1 VINSDIQE
9 TGELVYGVRTNRFL
23 VGVWMLCFLV
33 LFLDGYDMTVIAFV
47 APHLVEELAFDKTH
61 LGFLFSAG
69 LLGMMIGG
77 ALGGWMGDRRGRR
90 FTIVSG
96 CLLFGI
102 ATLAMLHAV
111 TLVQMA
117 VCRVIIGIG
126 MGAALATAVALAAEF
141 APTKLRGR
149 VIALVGMA
157 TPFGS
162 IMPAL
167 LTASVVPTL
176 GWRVLLIIGG
186 VLPVLLAIV
195 IARKL
200 PESIEYLAPR
210 PGRQGELMA
219 ILRRID
225 PAREWTSALAA
236 GAATRGAPKPLSLA
250 RLFAQGLAPITLLV
264 WALLFTSSMA
274 LYLINNWMP
283 IVLQNVGLSTRQVGV
298 VSSLFFT
305 GGLIGILGV
314 AAWFSRAGISL
325 LPAMFVIAVP
335 FLLSTMAF
343 DSPETTFIV
352 CVLVPGVA
360 LGAILALCNMVSG
373 LVYPTDVRAT
383 GIGLALAAGRL
394 GAVAGPLVG
403 TAVLALDLPAQR
415 IFAASA
421 IPMVVGAV
429 AAIALTLLCRRR
441 FGGFQLRDTRGALHQ
456 ATLRVHETH

>member
-1 VINSDIQE
+1 MNNCDVQE
-9 TGELVYGVRTNRFL
+9 SGGLVDGVKANRFL
-23 VGVWMLCFLV
+23 IGVWGLCFLV
-33 LFLDGYDMTVIAFV
+33 LFLDGYDMTVMAFV
-47 APHLVEELAFDKTH
+47 ASHLVDEFSFDKTN

-69 LLGMMIGG
+69 LLGMMVGG
-77 ALGGWMGDRRGRR
+77 ALGGWVSDRRGRR

-102 ATLAMLHAV
+102 ATLVMLQAV
-111 TLVQMA
+111 TLEQIA
-117 VCRVIIGIG
+117 VCRITIGIG
-126 MGAALATAVALAAEF
+126 MGAALAAAVALAAEF
-141 APTKLRGR
+141 APMALRGR

-157 TPFGS
+157 TPLGS
-162 IMPAL
+162 IMPAI
-167 LTASVVPTL
+167 LTAILVPTF
-176 GWRVLLIIGG
+176 GWRALLIVGG
-186 VLPVLLAIV
+186 ILPVLLAIV

-200 PESIEYLAPR
+200 PESIEYLALR
-210 PGRQGELMA
+210 TSRQSELMA
-219 ILRRID
+219 VLRRID
-225 PAREWTSALAA
+225 PTRDWVAPALAA
-236 GAATRGAPKPLSLA
+236 AKATRGIPKSLSAA
-250 RLFAQGLAPITLLV
+250 RLFEEGLAPITLLV
-264 WALLFTSSMA
+264 WTLLFTSSMA

-298 VSSLFFT
+298 VSGLFFT
-305 GGLIGILGV
+305 GGLVGILGV
-314 AAWFSRAGISL
+314 VAWFSRAGISL
-325 LPAMFVIAVP
+325 LPAMFTVAVP

-343 DSPETTFIV
+343 DSPETAFIL

-421 IPMVVGAV
+421 IPMVIGAV
-429 AAIALTLLCRRR
+429 AAIALALLCRRR
-441 FGGFQLRDTRGALHQ
+441 FGGFQLREARGPA
-456 ATLRVHETH
+456 